1 MALLAVNDHWAKA
14 AYGTWF
20 TGKLSDFAGL
30 VFFPLLVELLPVGAG
45 TVGRRRA
52 VWITALG
59 FTLVKTL
66 PAATAAWNALFGAV
80 YQAIGWG
87 DGARLICDPTDLIA
101 LSALVLPLFLIP
113 PADGSRIASSSSQ
126 PAS

>member
-20 TGKLSDFAGL
+20 TGKLSDFAGV

-45 TVGRRRA
+45 IVGRRRA
-52 VWITALG
+52 VLITALG

-66 PAATAAWNALFGAV
+66 PAATGAWNTLFGAV
-80 YQAIGWG
+80 YQAVGWA

-113 PADGSRIASSSSQ
+113 PVDGSRIASRSSQ

>member
-52 VWITALG
+52 GWITALG

-66 PAATAAWNALFGAV
+66 PAATAAWNALPIFV
-80 YQAIGWG
+80 
-87 DGARLICDPTDLIA
+87 
-101 LSALVLPLFLIP
+101 
-113 PADGSRIASSSSQ
+113 SRG
-126 PAS
+126 PV